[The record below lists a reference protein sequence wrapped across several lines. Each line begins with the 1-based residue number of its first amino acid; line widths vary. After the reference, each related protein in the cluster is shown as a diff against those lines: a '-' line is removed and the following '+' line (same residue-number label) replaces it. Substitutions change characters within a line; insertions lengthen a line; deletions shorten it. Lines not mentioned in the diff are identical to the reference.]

1 MKLRLKISKDA
12 GIRFISHLEYVRT
25 LERAIRRAKLPTAYS
40 EGFNPHLKFSLASAL
55 GVGVTSNAEFA
66 EIELSEPVNLD
77 ETVRQLTASLPVGIR
92 ILAADIVPAK
102 TAKLMAQAGGADYKI
117 IVPCAPCDWQ
127 EAVSAFNAAA
137 SVPFKKP
144 VPQGRGKTKEIEVKD
159 YIKEIEAEQL
169 GENLCLRF
177 SCRITPTGSMKASQ
191 LLEILHDSFGLPLV
205 LDRADI
211 LRTDLYAVDADGSK
225 RRFLQPAYVAGA
237 R

>member
-1 MKLRLKISKDA
+1 MKLRLKIQRTQEFAS
-12 GIRFISHLEYVRT
+12 FSHLEYVRT
-25 LERAIRRAKLPTAYS
+25 LERAIRRAKLPRAIPKALTAF
-40 EGFNPHLKFSLASAL
+40 EVFLASAL

-117 IVPCAPCDWQ
+117 IVPCASCDWE
-127 EAVSAFNAAA
+127 EAIAAFNAAE

-177 SCRITPTGSMKASQ
+177 SA
-191 LLEILHDSFGLPLV
+191 GLRPREV
-205 LDRADI
+205 
-211 LRTDLYAVDADGSK
+211 
-225 RRFLQPAYVAGA
+225 
-237 R
+237 